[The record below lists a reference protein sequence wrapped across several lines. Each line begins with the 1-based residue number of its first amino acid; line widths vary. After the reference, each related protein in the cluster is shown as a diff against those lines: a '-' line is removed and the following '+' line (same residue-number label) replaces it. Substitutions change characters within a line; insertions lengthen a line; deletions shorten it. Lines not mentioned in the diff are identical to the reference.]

1 MNDPFLSSQ
10 LCRRVG
16 CCRMTQ
22 NPEGFCERH
31 GGPSE
36 SVLCPQ
42 AEVELQRV
50 EAMARTLRETGNPE
64 YIGRMHHGLA
74 QVRQAMPDSG
84 GEPIDDPAGGL
95 EHG

>member
-1 MNDPFLSSQ
+1 MNNRHRPCVWPDCGRLHNHESG
-10 LCRRVG
+10 LCSEHR
-16 CCRMTQ
+16 Q
-22 NPEGFCERH
+22 PE
-31 GGPSE
+31 SA
-36 SVLCPQ
+36 LCPQ